1 MPFPVAAVALGAVAR
16 GVAGVAVRGAARG
29 AMTGARFGART
40 AARTA
45 ARTVATGAVLG
56 GSLSSS
62 QFGTTDPSLGNSGT
76 AVTEPLRFGADMRVG
91 TEK

>member
-29 AMTGARFGART
+29 AMTGARFG
-40 AARTA
+40 ARTA